1 MSAHDVAEAVAILD
15 GAGVLDR
22 LKREA
27 QDERETE
34 RNALLA
40 ELVQAEQRDQAA
52 GAAAAE
58 GSEKLT
64 AKIEKLEA
72 QLLAAREELNL
83 LTAGGAAGIHAAN
96 IRGRLR
102 KLADP
107 RIQSAIADVSRF
119 WNMARHRF
127 ASRQVPKPAG
137 VFFRGKTAVTESNA
151 ATIAEIMA
159 ACVAAREQ
167 LEAMQ
172 EAPRPD
178 DLDGVIEHLVG
189 PVRADLR
196 TLSGL

>member
-1 MSAHDVAEAVAILD
+1 MSNLSEAVELLESGGI
-15 GAGVLDR
+15 LDR
-22 LKREA
+22 LKNEA
-27 QDERETE
+27 QAEREIE

-52 GAAAAE
+52 GEAAAE
-58 GSEKLT
+58 GVEKLT
-64 AKIEKLEA
+64 EKVAKLEA
-72 QLLAAREELNL
+72 QLLAAREALNL
-83 LTAGGAAGIHAAN
+83 LTAEGAAIGVLAAN
-96 IRGRLR
+96 FRGQLR

-107 RIQSAIADVSRF
+107 RLQSAIADVSRF
-119 WNMARHRF
+119 WDMARHRF

-159 ACVAAREQ
+159 SCVAARER

-178 DLDGVIEHLVG
+178 DLEAVIAQLVD